1 MIEIVKEI
9 TQIAYGREFLPLKI
23 LSIIASV
30 FFIGVIIYAK
40 RATGWARIGSRE
52 KWSEFWSA
60 EPYEKTLF
68 IKKWDEIKGRLG
80 KGWDSEG
87 KLAIIEADALLN
99 KVLESLAYGGDDMGE
114 RLKNI
119 DKGLLPNLDDVWGAH
134 KLRNDI
140 VHDPDYHLNSQK
152 IYWAIGVYEK
162 AFEHLNAI

>member
-1 MIEIVKEI
+1 MNEIVKAI
-9 TQIAYGREFLPLKI
+9 TQGASGKELLFFKV
-23 LSIIASV
+23 LSILASTL
-30 FFIGVIIYAK
+30 FIGVIIYAK
-40 RATGWARIGSRE
+40 RATRWSRIGFWE

-68 IKKWDEIKGRLG
+68 IKKWNQIKKRLG

-87 KLAIIEADALLN
+87 KLAIIEADALLD
-99 KVLESLAYGGDDMGE
+99 KVLESLAYGGDNIGE

>member
-1 MIEIVKEI
+1 MNEIVRVI
-9 TQIAYGREFLPLKI
+9 TQTASGKEFLPLKI
-23 LSIIASV
+23 LSILASA
-30 FFIGVIIYAK
+30 FFMGIIIYA
-40 RATGWARIGSRE
+40 RIATQWTQIGFRE

-68 IKKWDEIKGRLG
+68 IKKWNQVKKRLG

-99 KVLESLAYGGDDMGE
+99 KVLESLAYGGDNMGE

-119 DKGLLPNLDDVWGAH
+119 DKALLPNLDEVWGAH

-152 IYWAIGVYEK
+152 VYWAIGVYEK